1 MSYVGNKQVSEVS
14 MQNGA
19 DVVDEKIKEALVI
32 KNERIIKAVI
42 EKSKRVCPDSVA
54 LVGIYGSFA
63 TGDIHD
69 KSDLDLFIE

>member
-32 KNERIIKAVI
+32 KNERSIKAVI

>member
-42 EKSKRVCPDSVA
+42 EKSKRVCPDSERSSASMVHSP
-54 LVGIYGSFA
+54 LETYTTSLI
-63 TGDIHD
+63 
-69 KSDLDLFIE
+69 

>member
-1 MSYVGNKQVSEVS
+1 MSYVGNNQVSEVS

-42 EKSKRVCPDSVA
+42 EKSKCVVR
-54 LVGIYGSFA
+54 
-63 TGDIHD
+63 TR
-69 KSDLDLFIE
+69 

>member
-1 MSYVGNKQVSEVS
+1 MSYVGNNQVSEVS

-42 EKSKRVCPDSVA
+42 EKSKRVNPDSVA
-54 LVGIYGSFA
+54 FVGIYGSFA

>member
-1 MSYVGNKQVSEVS
+1 MSYVGNNQVSEVS

>member
-19 DVVDEKIKEALVI
+19 DVVDEKIKEALVV

-42 EKSKRVCPDSVA
+42 EKSKRVSPDSVA